1 MNLSWFRPWL
11 PFPSLSHKAH
21 RKTKTPIKT
30 LIHVYPETDCLE
42 TKDNAFKILFAF
54 CHWPACHLHTGI
66 IELIGKMAFVILSAT
81 NFISRQQKTSTSR
94 DLAGGHL
101 SSLCTPAKKHFV
113 LCCWLSWSHFG
124 ELKKKI
130 SSPYCRKDAEKPI
143 WENGNFVSPMTEA
156 EDFKCTLNSVFL
168 KGAKENINDWSN

>member
-1 MNLSWFRPWL
+1 MNLIWFRPWL

-42 TKDNAFKILFAF
+42 TKGNAFKILFAF
-54 CHWPACHLHTGI
+54 CHWPACHLHLGI

-81 NFISRQQKTSTSR
+81 NFISRQQKTSTSS

-101 SSLCTPAKKHFV
+101 SSLCTLAKKHFV

-124 ELKKKI
+124 ELKKKSVVLTVEKMQKNLFERMGTLCLQWQKQRI
-130 SSPYCRKDAEKPI
+130 SNARWI
-143 WENGNFVSPMTEA
+143 QF
-156 EDFKCTLNSVFL
+156 F
-168 KGAKENINDWSN
+168 